1 MANNNFAKDYIDVST
16 RLMNMREIYPMLSLQ
31 QVDMKFITFGGQDWI
46 VYTAAAYRT
55 PDDPRPGIGSAWEPI
70 PGKTPYTRDSELMV
84 AETSAWGRAL
94 VAIGAETKNGIASA
108 NEVMARQKPETTPK
122 TPPITPKQVMELAEA
137 ALAAKD
143 IEALRKAYS
152 TAVEIGVDTAG
163 LQIIADMATDLTPKE
178 N

>member
-1 MANNNFAKDYIDVST
+1 MANNFAKDYVDVAT
-16 RLMNMREIYPMLSLQ
+16 RLRDMREIYPMLTMQ
-31 QVDMKFITFGGQDWI
+31 QMDLKFITFGGQDWV

-108 NEVMARQKPETTPK
+108 NEVQARQVVNRTIAE
-122 TPPITPKQVMELAEA
+122 VMADAVLAFD
-137 ALAAKD
+137 AKD
-143 IEALRKAYS
+143 IEKLRLLYIEAQKVKGTDENLA
-152 TAVEIGVDTAG
+152 E
-163 LQIIADMATDLTPKE
+163 LRQMAADLTPKAD
-178 N
+178 